1 MSTPAPKTAAKSAP
15 KATAQKSAPLIAKK
29 VEGAPKTETENVDA
43 RNAAK
48 SVGRRSDLH
57 GSFILVRI
65 RGTVHVTGKIRD
77 TLEMLRLN
85 HPMHAVVIPKTE
97 SYMGMV
103 NRAKDYVAYGD
114 IDATTMAALI
124 KSRGR
129 LMGDKPIDDAFVKTA
144 TENKYANIDAFAK
157 AVAEGKATLKELG
170 DDAKPLFRLNPPVGG
185 FKGSTKKHFTVKGE
199 LGYRGKEINE
209 LIKRMI

>member
-1 MSTPAPKTAAKSAP
+1 MSSPRGATQTATQ
-15 KATAQKSAPLIAKK
+15 KATAAAP
-29 VEGAPKTETENVDA
+29 
-43 RNAAK
+43 
-48 SVGRRSDLH
+48 GRRADASGCL
-57 GSFILVRI
+57 ILVRI
-65 RGTVHVTGKIRD
+65 RGTVRLTGKISD

-85 HPMHAVVIPKTE
+85 RPMHAVVIPRTE

-103 NRAKDYVAYGD
+103 GKVKDYVAYGD
-114 IDATTMAALI
+114 IDQPTLAALI

-144 TENKYANIDAFAK
+144 TGNKYAGVDAFAT
-157 AVAEGKATLKELG
+157 ALASGKATMKELG
-170 DDAKPLFRLNPPVGG
+170 EDAKPVFRLNPPAGG

-209 LIKRMI
+209 LIKRMM